1 MVKTKYV
8 NRVYKEFKY
17 IVNSLAMWDN
27 KKFMYVS
34 VDYVIYEMCDVP
46 KNISRED
53 ILKEVI
59 PKLNKK
65 KIRLDSS
72 VDNEIYS
79 LSWYEM
85 STTKIKLKLYVWGFI
100 HKHLAELMSLTMIS
114 STVILCL
121 LISLTMDFVTT
132 TFDTKPTIAAFLL
145 DVVLSIIYTIWLKIY
160 NHYRYKDE
168 YFYED
173 IDYEDEDTDE

>member
-1 MVKTKYV
+1 MVKAKYV

-34 VDYVIYEMCDVP
+34 VDYVIYKMCDIP

-72 VDNEIYS
+72 TDNEIYS

-85 STTKIKLKLYVWGFI
+85 STTKIKLKLYVGDFL
-100 HKHLAELMSLTMIS
+100 HKHWAELLSLNMILLTLILALS
-114 STVILCL
+114 MRFVIITFGTNYTIVALGA
-121 LISLTMDFVTT
+121 FV
-132 TFDTKPTIAAFLL
+132 IGVAFG
-145 DVVLSIIYTIWLKIY
+145 VIESIIFNWLYWKG
-160 NHYRYKDE
+160 
-168 YFYED
+168 
-173 IDYEDEDTDE
+173 

>member
-8 NRVYKEFKY
+8 NRVYKKFKD

-34 VDYVIYEMCDVP
+34 VDYVIYKMC
-46 KNISRED
+46 NIPNDINRED

-72 VDNEIYS
+72 ADNEIYS

-85 STTKIKLKLYVWGFI
+85 PMTKIKLNLYVWSFI
-100 HKHLAELMSLTMIS
+100 HKHLAEFLSLSMIS
-114 STVILCL
+114 
-121 LISLTMDFVTT
+121 TT
-132 TFDTKPTIAAFLL
+132 
-145 DVVLSIIYTIWLKIY
+145 VVLGLLMRLVIITFEPSYIIVALGTFIVGVVIGVIESIIFNWLYGKVG
-160 NHYRYKDE
+160 
-168 YFYED
+168 
-173 IDYEDEDTDE
+173 

>member
-8 NRVYKEFKY
+8 NKVYKKFKN
-17 IVNSLAMWDN
+17 IANSLAMWDN

-72 VDNEIYS
+72 TDNEIYS

-85 STTKIKLKLYVWGFI
+85 STTKIKLKLYVGDFLRR
-100 HKHLAELMSLTMIS
+100 HLAELMSLILIS
-114 STVILCL
+114 STLMLCL
-121 LISLTMDFVTT
+121 LIGITMDFVMT
-132 TFDTKPTIAAFLL
+132 TFDIKHTIAAFLL

>member
-34 VDYVIYEMCDVP
+34 VDYVIYEMCDIP

-72 VDNEIYS
+72 TDDKIYS

-85 STTKIKLKLYVWGFI
+85 STTKIKLKLYIKDFLRKYW
-100 HKHLAELMSLTMIS
+100 AELLSLNM
-114 STVILCL
+114 
-121 LISLTMDFVTT
+121 ISLTLILGLSMRFVII
-132 TFDTKPTIAAFLL
+132 TFGTNYTIVALGAF
-145 DVVLSIIYTIWLKIY
+145 VIGVAFGVIESIIFNWLYWKG
-160 NHYRYKDE
+160 
-168 YFYED
+168 
-173 IDYEDEDTDE
+173 

>member
-1 MVKTKYV
+1 MVKAKYI
-8 NRVYKEFKY
+8 NRVYKKFKN
-17 IVNSLAMWDN
+17 IVDSLAMWDN

-34 VDYVIYEMCDVP
+34 VDYVIYEMCDIP

-72 VDNEIYS
+72 TDNEVYS

-85 STTKIKLKLYVWGFI
+85 STTKIKLKLYVWSFI
-100 HKHLAELMSLTMIS
+100 HKYWAELLSLNMILLTLILALS
-114 STVILCL
+114 MRFVIITFGTNYTIVALGA
-121 LISLTMDFVTT
+121 FV
-132 TFDTKPTIAAFLL
+132 IGVAFG
-145 DVVLSIIYTIWLKIY
+145 VIESIIFNWLYWKG
-160 NHYRYKDE
+160 
-168 YFYED
+168 
-173 IDYEDEDTDE
+173 

>member
-8 NRVYKEFKY
+8 NKVYRKFKD
-17 IVNSLAMWDN
+17 IVDSLAMWDN

-34 VDYVIYEMCDVP
+34 VDYVIYEMCDIP

-72 VDNEIYS
+72 TDNKIYS

-85 STTKIKLKLYVWGFI
+85 SITKIKLKFYIKDFLRKYC
-100 HKHLAELMSLTMIS
+100 AELLSLNM
-114 STVILCL
+114 
-121 LISLTMDFVTT
+121 ISLTLILGLSMRFVII
-132 TFDTKPTIAAFLL
+132 TFGTNYMIVALGTFVIGMAFG
-145 DVVLSIIYTIWLKIY
+145 VIESIIFEIMFDWIC
-160 NHYRYKDE
+160 
-168 YFYED
+168 
-173 IDYEDEDTDE
+173 

>member
-1 MVKTKYV
+1 MVKAKYV
-8 NRVYKEFKY
+8 NRAYKKLKC
-17 IVNSLAMWDN
+17 IVDNLAMWNN

-34 VDYVIYEMCDVP
+34 VDYVIYEMCDIP

-72 VDNEIYS
+72 TDNEIYS

-114 STVILCL
+114 STVILAL
-121 LISLTMDFVTT
+121 SMRFVII
-132 TFDTKPTIAAFLL
+132 TFGTNCTIVALGAF
-145 DVVLSIIYTIWLKIY
+145 VIGVAFGVIESIIFEIMFDWIC
-160 NHYRYKDE
+160 
-168 YFYED
+168 
-173 IDYEDEDTDE
+173 

>member
-8 NRVYKEFKY
+8 NRVYKKFKH
-17 IVNSLAMWDN
+17 IVNNLAMWDN

-34 VDYVIYEMCDVP
+34 VDYVIYKMCDIP

-72 VDNEIYS
+72 TDNKIYS

-85 STTKIKLKLYVWGFI
+85 STTKIKLKLYVWDFLR
-100 HKHLAELMSLTMIS
+100 KYWAELLSLNM
-114 STVILCL
+114 
-121 LISLTMDFVTT
+121 ISLTLILGLSMRFVII
-132 TFDTKPTIAAFLL
+132 TFGTNYIIVALGTFIIGVAFG
-145 DVVLSIIYTIWLKIY
+145 VIESIIFDWICW
-160 NHYRYKDE
+160 RS
-168 YFYED
+168 
-173 IDYEDEDTDE
+173 

>member
-1 MVKTKYV
+1 MVKAKYV
-8 NRVYKEFKY
+8 NRVYKKFKY
-17 IVNSLAMWDN
+17 IANNLAMWDN

-34 VDYVIYEMCDVP
+34 VDYVIYEMCDIP

-72 VDNEIYS
+72 TDNKIYS

-85 STTKIKLKLYVWGFI
+85 STTKIKLKLYVWNFF
-100 HKHLAELMSLTMIS
+100 HKHWAELLSLSMIS
-114 STVILCL
+114 TAVILGL
-121 LISLTMDFVTT
+121 LMRFIIM
-132 TFDTKPTIAAFLL
+132 TFEINYIIVALGTLIVG
-145 DVVLSIIYTIWLKIY
+145 VVFGVIESIFFNW
-160 NHYRYKDE
+160 
-168 YFYED
+168 FYWKG
-173 IDYEDEDTDE
+173 

>member
-8 NRVYKEFKY
+8 NRVYKKFKD

-34 VDYVIYEMCDVP
+34 VDYVIYKMC
-46 KNISRED
+46 NIPNDINRED

-72 VDNEIYS
+72 ADNEIYS

-85 STTKIKLKLYVWGFI
+85 STTKIKVKLYARDFI
-100 HKHLAELMSLTMIS
+100 SKHFAELLSLSMIS
-114 STVILCL
+114 
-121 LISLTMDFVTT
+121 TT
-132 TFDTKPTIAAFLL
+132 
-145 DVVLSIIYTIWLKIY
+145 VVLGLLMRLVIITFEPNYIIVALGTFIIGVVIGVIESIIIEWILERLI
-160 NHYRYKDE
+160 R
-168 YFYED
+168 
-173 IDYEDEDTDE
+173 

>member
-8 NRVYKEFKY
+8 NRVYKKFKD

-34 VDYVIYEMCDVP
+34 VDYVIYKMC
-46 KNISRED
+46 NIPNDINRED

-72 VDNEIYS
+72 TDNEIYS

-85 STTKIKLKLYVWGFI
+85 PTTKIKLNLYVGDFLRR
-100 HKHLAELMSLTMIS
+100 HLAELMSLILIS
-114 STVILCL
+114 STLMLCL
-121 LISLTMDFVTT
+121 LIGLIIDFVMT
-132 TFDTKPTIAAFLL
+132 TFDIKHTITVFCAFTIGAIIIG
-145 DVVLSIIYTIWLKIY
+145 VMFSIIIEWILERLIKWI
-160 NHYRYKDE
+160 R
-168 YFYED
+168 
-173 IDYEDEDTDE
+173 

>member
-8 NRVYKEFKY
+8 NRVYKKFKY
-17 IVNSLAMWDN
+17 IVDNLAMWDN

-34 VDYVIYEMCDVP
+34 VGYVIYEMCDVP

-72 VDNEIYS
+72 TDNEIYS

-85 STTKIKLKLYVWGFI
+85 STTKIKLKLYVRNFI
-100 HKHLAELMSLTMIS
+100 RKHLAELLSLSMIS
-114 STVILCL
+114 TAVILCL
-121 LISLTMDFVTT
+121 LMRFVIM
-132 TFDTKPTIAAFLL
+132 TFEINYIIVALGTLIVG
-145 DVVLSIIYTIWLKIY
+145 VVIGVIESIIFNWLY
-160 NHYRYKDE
+160 
-168 YFYED
+168 
-173 IDYEDEDTDE
+173 

>member
-1 MVKTKYV
+1 MVKAKYI
-8 NRVYKEFKY
+8 NRVYKKFKN
-17 IVNSLAMWDN
+17 IVDSLAMWDN

-34 VDYVIYEMCDVP
+34 VDYIIYEMCDIP

-72 VDNEIYS
+72 TDNEVYS

-85 STTKIKLKLYVWGFI
+85 STTKIKLKLYVWSFI
-100 HKHLAELMSLTMIS
+100 HKHWAELLSLNMILLTLILALS
-114 STVILCL
+114 MRFVIITFGTNYTIVALGA
-121 LISLTMDFVTT
+121 FV
-132 TFDTKPTIAAFLL
+132 IGVAFG
-145 DVVLSIIYTIWLKIY
+145 VIESIIFEIMFDWIY
-160 NHYRYKDE
+160 
-168 YFYED
+168 
-173 IDYEDEDTDE
+173 

>member
-1 MVKTKYV
+1 MVDTKYV

-27 KKFMYVS
+27 KKFIYVS
-34 VDYVIYEMCDVP
+34 VDYVIYEMCDIP

-65 KIRLDSS
+65 KIRLDPST
-72 VDNEIYS
+72 DNEIYS

-85 STTKIKLKLYVWGFI
+85 STTKIKLKLYVGDFLRKYW
-100 HKHLAELMSLTMIS
+100 AELLSLNM
-114 STVILCL
+114 
-121 LISLTMDFVTT
+121 ISLTLILGLSMRFVII
-132 TFDTKPTIAAFLL
+132 TFGTNYMIVALGTFIIGVAFG
-145 DVVLSIIYTIWLKIY
+145 VIESIIFEVSFDWIC
-160 NHYRYKDE
+160 
-168 YFYED
+168 
-173 IDYEDEDTDE
+173 